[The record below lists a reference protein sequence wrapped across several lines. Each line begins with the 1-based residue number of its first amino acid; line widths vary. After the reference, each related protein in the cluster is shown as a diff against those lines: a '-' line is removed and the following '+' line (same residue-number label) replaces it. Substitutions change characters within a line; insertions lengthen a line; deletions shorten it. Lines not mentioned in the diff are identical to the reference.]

1 MPPNSPAD
9 KAGPSPAP
17 LGGPG
22 ATPRP
27 RASRS
32 ATHRAALKALRAA
45 FRVPPR
51 KKFYPHSN
59 ERRWALITNR
69 SIRSAVSTA
78 ENIRVHR
85 RSMRITSIRGHTSSR
100 RPLYLFAVLLIAVGA
115 LGGQQIEPQNPS
127 GEEGSGESG
136 EVSPVN
142 PELEELLAEAL
153 EYAERGEW
161 DRALERLDE
170 AERTAP
176 NDERIASYRS
186 SVKELRAVDAAQN
199 AWAEGESVEVER
211 EENEEAV
218 ETAEKFVID
227 RSEER
232 AEEDA
237 AMGRSRL
244 HGDLGI
250 KFFVQDPIIRDM
262 VNSWSSADEF
272 FYSSVNLNVRYWLPF
287 ARRVFGLYFSSNGF
301 SWRPARPS
309 LVVNTLNLGIGFRG
323 FLLESPSSRLE
334 LGIDFGAALYSEKT
348 PASGE
353 ILRRIPLF
361 LGLTISDPLFYH
373 IFRADSLENLVFGAE
388 VRFYTAARDQEFIEN
403 LSYRV
408 DAAWR
413 FNWAEAGVRLE
424 WWDFVVSGVRRSP
437 LSFSLFGGFRY

>member
-1 MPPNSPAD
+1 
-9 KAGPSPAP
+9 
-17 LGGPG
+17 
-22 ATPRP
+22 
-27 RASRS
+27 
-32 ATHRAALKALRAA
+32 
-45 FRVPPR
+45 
-51 KKFYPHSN
+51 
-59 ERRWALITNR
+59 
-69 SIRSAVSTA
+69 
-78 ENIRVHR
+78 
-85 RSMRITSIRGHTSSR
+85 MRITSIRVNQLAGRHTSSR
-100 RPLYLFAVLLIAVGA
+100 RSLCLFAVLLIAVGA

-136 EVSPVN
+136 EVNPASPVN
-142 PELEELLAEAL
+142 LELEELLAEAL

-232 AEEDA
+232 AGEDA

-272 FYSSVNLNVRYWLPF
+272 FYSSVSLNVRYWLPF

-323 FLLESPSSRLE
+323 FLLESSSSRLE

-353 ILRRIPLF
+353 ISRRIPLF

-413 FNWAEAGVRLE
+413 FNVAEAGVRLE

>member
-9 KAGPSPAP
+9 KVGPSPAP

-22 ATPRP
+22 AIP
-27 RASRS
+27 SG
-32 ATHRAALKALRAA
+32 RAA
-45 FRVPPR
+45 FSVPPR
-51 KKFYPHSN
+51 KLSFHSN
-59 ERRWALITNR
+59 GRRWALITNR

-85 RSMRITSIRGHTSSR
+85 RSIRITSIGVNQLAGRYTSSR
-100 RPLYLFAVLLIAVGA
+100 RSLYLFAVLLIAVGA

-136 EVSPVN
+136 EVNPASPVN

-211 EENEEAV
+211 EEDEEAV

-232 AEEDA
+232 AGEDA

-323 FLLESPSSRLE
+323 FLLESSSSRLE

-353 ILRRIPLF
+353 ISRRIPLF